1 MSDAEAP
8 DSMGLEVLF
17 DLSPDLMCLATF
29 DGYFRRVNPAFER
42 TLGYTIEELT
52 ARPFLDF
59 VHPEDLERTRAVMKV
74 MASGG
79 ELREF
84 ENRYICRDGSICWLQ
99 WNTRV
104 RQAEGLVA
112 AAARD
117 VTDSV
122 ARKGQALL
130 RRVAT
135 VVAHGGARTD
145 VLNAI
150 AEEVAAFLNADEML
164 SGISGHWA
172 APGTIP
178 RSPGAEVSKESRITI
193 ECLFSFGESGPTIEV
208 PSGYCHVGQ
217 QWIDVGRESTTRKR
231 MWIAPAK
238 LRSARWPN

>member
-17 DLSPDLMCLATF
+17 DLSPDLMCLATV

-52 ARPFLDF
+52 SRPFLDF

-79 ELREF
+79 ELDEF

-99 WNTRV
+99 WNSRV
-104 RQAEGLVA
+104 RPAQALVA

-122 ARKGQALL
+122 ARKGQAVL
-130 RRVAT
+130 RRVAA
-135 VVAHGGARTD
+135 VGCGARHPAT
-145 VLNAI
+145 
-150 AEEVAAFLNADEML
+150 
-164 SGISGHWA
+164 H
-172 APGTIP
+172 
-178 RSPGAEVSKESRITI
+178 RR
-193 ECLFSFGESGPTIEV
+193 GPL
-208 PSGYCHVGQ
+208 Q
-217 QWIDVGRESTTRKR
+217 N
-231 MWIAPAK
+231 
-238 LRSARWPN
+238 L